1 VGVSDQPS
9 AGPVGGGGSLRV
21 EADPRRWLALAV
33 LAAATLMVVLD
44 TSIVEAARSPPPT
57 PSA

>member
-1 VGVSDQPS
+1 
-9 AGPVGGGGSLRV
+9 V

-33 LAAATLMVVLD
+33 RAAATLMVVLD